1 MNDELRTRIEEK
13 CRQLD
18 IPVVGFAS
26 AKAWD
31 KPPFEPWVPK
41 EFRPASIYPE
51 AKSVIVIGLP
61 ITLPILE
68 TSPSIYYHVLY
79 QNVNQMLDEH
89 AYRIATWLSEMG
101 HASIYLPRDGYGT
114 ISILK
119 DKPITFFSHRHA
131 AYLAGLGTFGVN
143 NMILTTRYGPRVRF
157 TSIFTTAELPSN
169 PPIKEELCT
178 RCMRCS
184 DSCPVK
190 ALPEDGYPLGLTD
203 KKACATRAEDLYQK
217 FRSPCGICIK
227 VCPVG
232 DDRRLYSRE
241 DADMYGDAKGY
252 AEYHRAWDHVRSY
265 GSR

>member
-1 MNDELRTRIEEK
+1 M
-13 CRQLD
+13 
-18 IPVVGFAS
+18 VGFAS
-26 AKAWD
+26 TSSWED
-31 KPPFEPWVPK
+31 PPFEPWVPK

-61 ITLPILE
+61 VTLPILE

-79 QNVNQMLDEH
+79 QNVNQILDED

-101 HASIYLPRDGYGT
+101 HASIYVPRDGYGT

-119 DKPITFFSHRHA
+119 EKPIAFFSHRHA

-143 NMILTTRYGPRVRF
+143 NMILTKRYGPRVRF
-157 TSIFTTAELPSN
+157 TSILTTAELPSDR
-169 PPIKEELCT
+169 PMKEDLCT

-184 DSCPVK
+184 DICPVK
-190 ALPEDGYPLGLTD
+190 ALPEDGYPKGLTD
-203 KKACATRAEDLYQK
+203 KKTCATRAEELFSK
-217 FRSPCGICIK
+217 FRSPCGFCIK

-232 DDRRLYSRE
+232 EDRKLYSRE
-241 DADMYGDAKGY
+241 DADMYTDEKGY
-252 AEYHRAWDHVRSY
+252 AAYHSAWDHVRAY

>member
-1 MNDELRTRIEEK
+1 MNGELRALIEEK
-13 CRQLD
+13 CGQLD
-18 IPVVGFAS
+18 IPMVGFAS
-26 AKAWD
+26 ARAWD
-31 KPPFEPWVPK
+31 KPPFEPWVPS
-41 EFRPASIYPE
+41 EFRPSSIYPE

-61 ITLPILE
+61 VTLPILE

-79 QNVNQMLDEH
+79 QNVNQILDEH

-119 DKPITFFSHRHA
+119 DKPIAFFSHRHA

-143 NMILTTRYGPRVRF
+143 NMILTRKYGPRVRF
-157 TSIFTTAELPSN
+157 TSIFTTTELPADRA
-169 PPIKEELCT
+169 IKEDLCT

-184 DSCPVK
+184 DSCPVE
-190 ALPEDGYPLGLTD
+190 ALPEDGYPKGLTD
-203 KKACATRAEDLYQK
+203 KKTCAIRAADLFSK

-232 DDRRLYSRE
+232 EDRKLYGHE
-241 DADMYGDAKGY
+241 DADMYGDAEGY
-252 AEYHRAWDHVRSY
+252 PEYHKAWDHVRSY
-265 GSR
+265 GSL